1 MSKAACF
8 APDVL
13 GLAVHQTEKRVVDQ
27 ESIQL
32 CQTLHVGHIYIQEV
46 EFSMPT
52 YAHMV
57 WVYFPQSHGVFR
69 PMDLF
74 DFLPVKSGLGSWGE
88 LDFFNTQSSFGRA
101 PDKNRSWAISSF
113 SAPRKTCCFPFC
125 NSLCMQFLSL
135 LQRPSVSPDV
145 PSAAHHP
152 HPHLICPHPMHQ
164 SPALPPS
171 SFRFGCDF

>member
-74 DFLPVKSGLGSWGE
+74 DFLPVKSGLGSWGNWISLIHRVHLEE
-88 LDFFNTQSSFGRA
+88 LLTRIGLGRFLPFLHHEKHVVFHFVTAYACSFCHCYKDHPFRQT
-101 PDKNRSWAISSF
+101 F
-113 SAPRKTCCFPFC
+113 LQPRTIPI
-125 NSLCMQFLSL
+125 
-135 LQRPSVSPDV
+135 P
-145 PSAAHHP
+145 
-152 HPHLICPHPMHQ
+152 I
-164 SPALPPS
+164 
-171 SFRFGCDF
+171 